1 MNKLI
6 KNIYFIFILI
16 SSGLATEFY
25 RSQTGI
31 IFTFLVTVGIWI
43 YYKIPF
49 SKKYAVVV
57 SVWVL
62 YSIAT
67 FFLYQVFTPFF
78 IFRHATYITVA
89 YVLVMLYKEDLF
101 FKYEKYVTTLALISL
116 FFFLWQLISNESL
129 FSLAKLVDVSGEMSR
144 SSYEFRNFILHTVE
158 KSAYD
163 TSYERNY
170 GFVFEPGS
178 YSVFLAIAI
187 LFNLLR
193 THLNFNPKSNY
204 QFYILTLALI
214 TTFSTTGYIAFGVIV
229 IYSIFVEVKGISK
242 YFYLIASLL
251 LSVYIFFTVDFLY
264 NKIQEL
270 YYSGQEINEVIERAE
285 QTGSSYSGGR
295 FGGFI
300 IGWENFKRYPL
311 LGRAGVSELTS
322 GQTAGGKVFI
332 VNGLANIMSQ
342 FGLFG
347 IIVFFTTLYNSS
359 KKISKFYL
367 SKAKYSFFII
377 IVIGATSFSIHNQYF
392 IFTLIFY
399 TLFYEYSS
407 IHNKNQQKRIE
418 SNIYYWGARSRR

>member
-300 IGWENFKRYPL
+300 IGWEDLKNYPL
-311 LGRAGVSELTS
+311 FGRAGLSELSIGHTS
-322 GQTAGGKVFI
+322 GGKVSI

-347 IIVFFTTLYNSS
+347 LVIFFLSIYKSS
-359 KKISKFYL
+359 RDISNFFF
-367 SKAKYSFFII
+367 SKLKYSFFFVII
-377 IVIGATSFSIHNQYF
+377 IAATAFSIHNQYI
-392 IFTLIFY
+392 IFSLIFY
-399 TLFYEYSS
+399 TLFYENKAIYS
-407 IHNKNQQKRIE
+407 KN
-418 SNIYYWGARSRR
+418 